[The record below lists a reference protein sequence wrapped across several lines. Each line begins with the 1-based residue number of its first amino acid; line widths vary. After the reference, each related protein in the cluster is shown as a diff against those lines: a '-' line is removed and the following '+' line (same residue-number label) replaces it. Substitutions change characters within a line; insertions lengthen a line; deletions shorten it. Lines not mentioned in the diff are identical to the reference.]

1 MYRLISIICL
11 LVFLT
16 GSSMASPAPQSLQI
30 ASMDIAVSELPGS
43 AANSLPVRAASTA
56 TRRAAFDFGRDA
68 LVTSSP
74 LPMPRK
80 PDAPSAQAADFLTF
94 DGSFIKDLVRINW
107 SLRPGASPLAFAV
120 ERRSQ
125 LDGRWSTVR
134 YLHASERGNREGYS
148 YYDRDGIDGVT
159 YYRIRQVS
167 ANGASIPTPAI
178 SVMPHLVPN
187 SFVIWQHRVDP
198 FTRFGTLSF
207 GLGSEMPVSV
217 TMIDSY
223 GRTVTSLLN
232 EQLPSGH
239 HIVPFSTSSLPA
251 GVYTLRLESDGGVQ
265 TRRLAVL

>member
-1 MYRLISIICL
+1 MNVNQNTVRNMYRLISIICL

-148 YYDRDGIDGVT
+148 
-159 YYRIRQVS
+159 
-167 ANGASIPTPAI
+167 
-178 SVMPHLVPN
+178 
-187 SFVIWQHRVDP
+187 
-198 FTRFGTLSF
+198 
-207 GLGSEMPVSV
+207 
-217 TMIDSY
+217 
-223 GRTVTSLLN
+223 
-232 EQLPSGH
+232 
-239 HIVPFSTSSLPA
+239 
-251 GVYTLRLESDGGVQ
+251 
-265 TRRLAVL
+265 